1 MLLAGYHT
9 FLPLWIHLL
18 CINYFIL
25 RSLIAE
31 HGMYR
36 TSFIRIINKDVQC
49 LLLTGADTLFLL
61 SEPHFFLVCLP
72 CTDYNFIYKMPK
84 QP

>member
-18 CINYFIL
+18 GINYFTL

-36 TSFIRIINKDVQC
+36 TSFIRIIDKDV
-49 LLLTGADTLFLL
+49 
-61 SEPHFFLVCLP
+61 
-72 CTDYNFIYKMPK
+72 
-84 QP
+84 